1 MIRQDFF
8 NSKNL
13 SLVKASSQPKKQTKI
28 YAFVESVSPYT
39 VAEKSAYITKFGD
52 NYYNLALKCFGNEKF
67 WTIIADLNSPLLLKY
82 VHLPVGESIYLPKT
96 VIA

>member
-1 MIRQDFF
+1 MIRKDFF
-8 NSKNL
+8 TPKNL
-13 SLVKASSQPKKQTKI
+13 ATIPSNKKVKL

-39 VAEKSAYITKFGD
+39 VTEKSVYIAKFGD
-52 NYYNLALKCFGNEKF
+52 NYYNLALKCFGDEKF

-82 VHLPVGESIYLPKT
+82 VHLPVGERIYLPKR